1 MKIEELSLMWL
12 ILVLVVE
19 FIRDFVL
26 YVDLLFVIV
35 FFR

>member
-1 MKIEELSLMWL
+1 MKIEELSLKWL

>member
-1 MKIEELSLMWL
+1 MKIDELSLMWL

>member
-1 MKIEELSLMWL
+1 MKIDEFSLMWL

-26 YVDLLFVIV
+26 YMDLLFVIV

>member
-26 YVDLLFVIV
+26 YMDLLFVIV

>member
-1 MKIEELSLMWL
+1 MIIEELSLMWL